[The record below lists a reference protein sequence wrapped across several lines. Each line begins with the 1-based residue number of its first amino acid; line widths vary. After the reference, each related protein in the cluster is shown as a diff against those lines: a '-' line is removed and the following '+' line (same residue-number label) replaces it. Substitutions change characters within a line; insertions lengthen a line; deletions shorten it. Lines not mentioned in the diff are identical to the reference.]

1 MKERNKKIEIP
12 KLFIKYEKK
21 VLRSNLNLL
30 VVVVV
35 DDDDDVR
42 VGERKG
48 RKTNEKSLKQNGF
61 SKKNFFCFF
70 NEMEISNQIQTKTRT
85 IRELYVKTPT
95 FQKQK
100 KNLNHRPNTL

>member
-30 VVVVV
+30 VVV
-35 DDDDDVR
+35 DDDDDDNDVR

-70 NEMEISNQIQTKTRT
+70 NEMEISNQIQTKKNNQR
-85 IRELYVKTPT
+85 IVRKKHPHSKKKKT
-95 FQKQK
+95 
-100 KNLNHRPNTL
+100 